1 MVRLR
6 LQRFGAKRQPSYRI
20 VAADQRNARNGAFIE
35 QLGTYDPKVDPPE
48 IRMNVDRVEYW
59 LDNGARPSDT
69 VRSFVKRMRQEES
82 PVVDLSEEGADQA
95 HREELRR
102 QREEEIEERRAEL
115 AEASEEADEQAEDE
129 PDEQEAAD
137 EASADEP
144 EQDDAE
150 ETQEEEADEP
160 EAAEDTDGDEEEASE
175 EDASEEDAS
184 DEQASEDADDD
195 EDDEKD
201 ES

>member
-35 QLGTYDPKVDPPE
+35 QLGTYDPKVDPAE
-48 IRMNVDRVEYW
+48 IRMDVERVEYW

-82 PVVDLSEEGADQA
+82 PVVDLSKEGADEA
-95 HREELRR
+95 HREEMRR
-102 QREEEIEERRAEL
+102 QREEEIAERRAEL
-115 AEASEEADEQAEDE
+115 AAASEEADEQ
-129 PDEQEAAD
+129 D
-137 EASADEP
+137 EA
-144 EQDDAE
+144 
-150 ETQEEEADEP
+150 EEADEAEEV
-160 EAAEDTDGDEEEASE
+160 EAQDDDAQDDDEADEAEATDETSDEDEASEEEASE
-175 EDASEEDAS
+175 DEASEDDASE
-184 DEQASEDADDD
+184 DDDGD